1 MRRRLLMLLAVL
13 IGVIAV
19 TRITGRG
26 ERLFFWPSRSAF
38 TDPPGVENVTF
49 VSDGLT
55 LHGWFYRG
63 KGAGAGDR
71 LPTIVHCHGNA
82 FNIGR
87 HAVFVDFLP
96 PEGFNVFIFDY
107 RCYGRSDRGPLN
119 REGLIADARAAIDY
133 VLTRPDV
140 DPARVGVY
148 GLSLGGTIG
157 LAAVAEEPRVKAVCS
172 ASTFSTWKGVAG
184 DHVPLLGPFLTP
196 PGRDAV
202 DSVRR
207 LGDRPLLI
215 VHGSADRIVP
225 YRHAPII
232 FEAAKDAGVDVTL
245 KRFDGVG
252 HVDWIDSRPAV
263 REAVIAFFRE
273 QL

>member
-13 IGVIAV
+13 IGVITV
-19 TRITGRG
+19 TKITGWG
-26 ERLFFWPSRSAF
+26 ERLFYWPSRSAF
-38 TDPPGVENVTF
+38 TDPPGVEDVTF

-55 LHGWFYRG
+55 IHGWFYKG
-63 KGAGAGDR
+63 KGGGRR

-82 FNIGR
+82 FNISR
-87 HAVFVDFLP
+87 HSVFVDFLP
-96 PEGFNVFIFDY
+96 PEGFNVLIFDY

-119 REGLIADARAAIDY
+119 RDGLIDDAEAAIDY
-133 VLTRPDV
+133 VFTRPDV
-140 DPARVGVY
+140 DPDRVGVY

-157 LAAVAEEPRVKAVCS
+157 LAAAAEEPRVKAVCS

-215 VHGSADRIVP
+215 LHGSADRIVP

-232 FEAAKDAGVDVTL
+232 FDAAKDAGVDVTL
-245 KRFDGVG
+245 KRFEGVR
-252 HVDWIDSRPAV
+252 HVDWIDSEPAV
-263 REAVIAFFRE
+263 RRAIIDFFRDK
-273 QL
+273 L